1 MNKIDIV
8 SRRGFF
14 GNVFSAGALVLGTEV
29 SPARAATSEN
39 TATTWQPSV
48 YLGINTD
55 GAVVIVAHRSEMG
68 QGSRT
73 SVPMIL
79 ADELDADWS
88 KVRIEQ
94 AIGDPRYG
102 RQDTDGSRSIR
113 DFFTPMREAGAT
125 ARLMLIRAAAGQW
138 GVPPSECDSDLHTIV
153 HQPTRRRLG
162 YGELATAASKLAVP
176 KKEELQFKPKTS
188 WRYIGKGMPSYDL
201 AALGNGKAIFGMDAR
216 VDGMVYASIEHPPVF
231 GGKVK
236 SYDDKEALQVAG
248 VSRTV
253 PIPPFTPPAGY
264 QPLGGVAVIADN
276 TWSAFQGRKK
286 LHIEWDHGPN
296 QTYNSSDY
304 KKELQETVHKPGK
317 VLRNEGDVDAG
328 FAKGGKIVEA
338 EYYVPLLAQAP
349 MEPMV
354 AVADYR
360 DGKLAVWAPV
370 QSPQWAQEYAAK
382 QLGIAKEDVTCHVTL
397 LGGGFGRK
405 DKPDFVLEAAVL
417 SKELGK
423 PVKVVW
429 SQQDNIKFS
438 YYNACCALYMK
449 AAVGDNGMP
458 TAWLQRSVFPP
469 IPSTFILNAVYGDA
483 GHLGQGWTDMP
494 FDIPNLRVE
503 NGPAKPHVRIGWMR
517 SVAAIYQVFAIQS
530 FADEL
535 AHLAGRDPLDFQL
548 DLIGKPRIL
557 DLTKTEYP
565 NFGAP
570 YNVYPINTGRLRRV
584 TELVAEKAAWGKR
597 KLGKRSGMGIAAYQ
611 NTLSYVATVVEVNVD
626 DQGNIHIPR
635 VDTAVDAG
643 TIVDPDRVRA
653 QMEGSAVF
661 ATSIVRSGEITATNG
676 VIDQSNYHD
685 YQVARISEAPYQ
697 TNVYLV
703 DSDAPPTGVGEP
715 GIGPFIG
722 AFCNAIFAAT
732 GKRIRDLPIGKQR
745 LF

>member
-1 MNKIDIV
+1 MNKIDLV
-8 SRRGFF
+8 SRRGFL
-14 GNVFSAGALVLGTEV
+14 GNVFSAGALVLGAEAL
-29 SPARAATSEN
+29 PARAAASQN
-39 TATTWQPSV
+39 TATAWQPSV
-48 YLGINTD
+48 YLGIETD
-55 GAVVIVAHRSEMG
+55 GGVIIVAHRSEMG

-79 ADELDADWS
+79 ADELDADWRR
-88 KVRIEQ
+88 VRIEQ

-125 ARLMLIRAAAGQW
+125 ARLMLIRAAAEQW
-138 GVPPSECDSDLHTIV
+138 GVPPTECESDLHTIV
-153 HQPTRRRLG
+153 HHPTHRRLG

-176 KKEELQFKPKTS
+176 KKEELHFKPKSS
-188 WRYIGKGMPSYDL
+188 WRYIGKGVPSYDL

-264 QPLGGVAVIADN
+264 QPLGGIAVIADN

-296 QTYNSSDY
+296 QTYNSSEY

-317 VLRNEGDVDAG
+317 VLRNEGNVDAG
-328 FAKGGKIVEA
+328 FANGGKIVEA
-338 EYYVPLLAQAP
+338 DYYVPLLAQAP

-370 QSPQWAQEYAAK
+370 QSPQWVQEYAAK
-382 QLGIAKEDVTCHVTL
+382 QLGITKEDVTCHVTL

-417 SKELGK
+417 SKQIGK

-449 AAVGDNGMP
+449 AAVGENGRP

-535 AHLAGRDPLDFQL
+535 AHLAGRDPLDFLL

-570 YNVYPINTGRLRRV
+570 YNLYPIDTGRLRRV
-584 TELVAEKAAWGKR
+584 TELVAEKAEWGKR
-597 KLGKRSGMGIAAYQ
+597 KLGKRSGLGIAAYQ

-661 ATSIVRSGEITATNG
+661 ATSIVRNGEITATNG

-685 YQVARISEAPYQ
+685 YRVARISEAPYQ

-715 GIGPFIG
+715 GIGPCIA

-732 GKRIRDLPIGKQR
+732 GKRIRDLPIGEQR
-745 LF
+745 LI